1 MAKSQDDLI
10 RRALQLLGAV
20 SADEP
25 ISNENRAA
33 VLGQIEPMLDDLRR
47 RAVWDNGIPTT
58 FDDGPYLYLS
68 IILAN
73 LCGPHFG
80 TPTDMASIREAEY
93 MLRRQQRP
101 YADTRSVPVWDRY
114 RW

>member
-80 TPTDMASIREAEY
+80 IPMNMEAIADAEHK
-93 MLRRQQRP
+93 LRKQQTKKSGFKTVMIE
-101 YADTRSVPVWDRY
+101 AF
-114 RW
+114 